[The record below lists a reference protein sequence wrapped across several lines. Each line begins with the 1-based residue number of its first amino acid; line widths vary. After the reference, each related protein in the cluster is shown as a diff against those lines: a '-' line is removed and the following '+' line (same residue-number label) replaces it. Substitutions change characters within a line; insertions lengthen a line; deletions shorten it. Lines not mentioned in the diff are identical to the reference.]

1 MGRPDASAERMLS
14 VTRRYGLSLLLALS
28 ALPVMLLVLPETL
41 ILPVFLLAV
50 ILSAWLGGMGPG
62 LVAGLFAT
70 LTIAYLFLPPKYTLR
85 FNPLEVHGRRIEL
98 AGNIGVR
105 GTLSVFAC
113 EWAPAEVPRRRLT
126 LRES

>member
-1 MGRPDASAERMLS
+1 MVA
-14 VTRRYGLSLLLALS
+14 VTKRYGLSLLLALS
-28 ALPVMLLVLPETL
+28 TLLVTLLVRPETL
-41 ILPVFLLAV
+41 VGPVFLLAV
-50 ILSAWLGGMGPG
+50 ILSAWLGGVGPG
-62 LVAGLFAT
+62 VVTGLFAT
-70 LTIAYLFLPPKYTLR
+70 LTIPYLFLPPKNTLR
-85 FNPLEVHGRRIEL
+85 FNPLDVHCRRIEL